1 MRQHNHVKCLG
12 WLLCFVLVISFAS
25 CTRKQPDN
33 EISDTV
39 VPSGEESASV
49 DTNGEQTDLSNE
61 NDDGKYLV
69 RFLTDEGIP
78 ISILECNKGETLIP
92 PTPPRQIGRVF
103 AGWEGDYRNISNDV
117 DILAQYVDIS
127 KTKNVI
133 NADTIYTVANSE
145 FDIVVGTY
153 GDVGFCGL
161 DMNISY
167 DSDLLELIE
176 TADVD
181 DCVILNDSQ
190 KGIVHL
196 NYVTT
201 SNTTGEVVFM
211 TLKFKSK
218 TGTQAETGLQM
229 QVNSMYVLDSNDA
242 LIPVE
247 YQVLS
252 NRIII
257 CEVDNET

>member
-33 EISDTV
+33 SISDTV
-39 VPSGEESASV
+39 VPVGEESVSV
-49 DTNGEQTDLSNE
+49 DTNGEQTDLSDE

-92 PTPPRQIGRVF
+92 PTPPRQINNVF
-103 AGWEGDYRNISNDV
+103 VGWDGDYSNITQNV
-117 DILAQYVDIS
+117 DIIATYVDVSQTTNAIS
-127 KTKNVI
+127 
-133 NADTIYTVANSE
+133 ADTTYVATDSE
-145 FDIVVGTY
+145 FNVVVGIY
-153 GDVGFCGL
+153 GSVSFCGL
-161 DMNISY
+161 DMDVSY

-176 TADVD
+176 IADVD
-181 DCVILNDSQ
+181 DCIILNDST
-190 KGIVHL
+190 KGIIHM

-201 SNTTGEVVFM
+201 SNTTGEVAFM
-211 TLKFKSK
+211 TLSFKLK
-218 TGTQAETGLQM
+218 EDNKVETGLHM
-229 QVNSMYVLDSNDA
+229 QVNSIYVLGDDDS
-242 LIPVE
+242 LIHAE
-247 YQVLS
+247 YQLLP

-257 CEVDNET
+257 EEVHNET